1 MHVLVIDDDET
12 FCRLRA
18 EMLESKGMETV
29 WTTDGSA
36 GYEMSTKNSY
46 ALVIIDVRMPRVL
59 GTDLAEALKKKK
71 PPANII
77 LVSAFPDEDLRKTSR
92 SLGAPLL
99 SKPFSAHHLVEVVER
114 ALSGSENP
122 HS

>member
-1 MHVLVIDDDET
+1 MRVLVIDDDET
-12 FCRLRA
+12 FCRLLV
-18 EMLESKGMETV
+18 EILESKGIETV

-46 ALVIIDVRMPRVL
+46 DLVIIDVRMPLVL

-71 PPANII
+71 PQANII
-77 LVSAFPDEDLRKTSR
+77 LVSAFPDEDLRKNSI

-99 SKPFSAHHLVEVVER
+99 SKPFSADRLLE
-114 ALSGSENP
+114 AIDQTLNGSEHQN
-122 HS
+122 S

>member
-1 MHVLVIDDDET
+1 MRVLVIDDDET
-12 FCRLRA
+12 FCRLLV
-18 EMLESKGMETV
+18 EILDSKGMETE

-46 ALVIIDVRMPRVL
+46 DLVIIDVRMPLVL
-59 GTDLAEALKKKK
+59 GTDLAEALKSKK
-71 PPANII
+71 PQANII

-99 SKPFSAHHLVEVVER
+99 SKPFSAHRLLEAVDQ
-114 ALSGSENP
+114 ALSGSEHQN
-122 HS
+122 S